1 MNMQTLSNEDN
12 LRLNVLLSQNVQAIR
27 IDEGKMIVY
36 GLTDRG
42 EAKIKLNP
50 NVRDEK
56 YIRSIKETIS
66 SHVLGSPGGYP
77 VYIKRWTRMGQ
88 ARDQSLESLLKLGE
102 PEAIVAVIHAQ
113 GLTDEMA
120 RRAWWAMPSA
130 ENARRMLE
138 KEAVAEGN
146 MGRVLAEFL
155 LEFLPYEEQARD
167 IIESV
172 RLVLQPGLISEE
184 ERQSLWDKGQRKNVF
199 RVGFLLAQPDAI
211 PEQQHAHALFNEC
224 QITLQQPLAQGNVYA
239 RQLQR
244 IYSEQGQS
252 FLHTVE
258 SIIGKPSN
266 QDVVVMTLEAIR
278 YYLHD
283 IRLVGAG
290 RREMDAIE
298 QEVEQVFSTA
308 SDSMPEGL
316 SELLAHQ
323 PEYENAL
330 KALIKLASVGVDV
343 VNPIFAQTDAIGT
356 VMRRKLEPVSRPL
369 LQYCAELRGRA

>member
-1 MNMQTLSNEDN
+1 MQTLSNEDN

>member
-1 MNMQTLSNEDN
+1 MQSLSNEDN

-56 YIRSIKETIS
+56 YIRSIKEAIS

-77 VYIKRWTRMGQ
+77 IYIKRWTRMGQ

-102 PEAIVAVIHAQ
+102 PEAIVAVVHAQ

-130 ENARRMLE
+130 EHARRMLE
-138 KEAVAEGN
+138 KKDVAEGE

-172 RLVLQPGLISEE
+172 RLVLQPGLITEE

-199 RVGFLLAQPDAI
+199 RVGFLLAQPDAL
-211 PEQQHAHALFNEC
+211 PEQQTAHVFFDESHSK
-224 QITLQQPLAQGNVYA
+224 LQKHIDQGNVFA
-239 RQLQR
+239 KQLHR
-244 IYSEQGQS
+244 IYSEQGQN
-252 FLHTVE
+252 FLHTAE
-258 SIIGKPSN
+258 SIFGKPSN

-278 YYLHD
+278 YYLND
-283 IRLVGAG
+283 IRLDGAG
-290 RREMDAIE
+290 RREMDAIDHD
-298 QEVEQVFSTA
+298 VEKVFQSNNG
-308 SDSMPEGL
+308 SMPAGL
-316 SELLAHQ
+316 TELLADQ
-323 PEYENAL
+323 PDYAESI
-330 KALIKLASVGVDV
+330 KALMKLACVGVDV

-356 VMRRKLEPVSRPL
+356 AMRRKLEPVSKPL
-369 LQYCAELRGRA
+369 LQHCAVLRGKV

>member
-1 MNMQTLSNEDN
+1 MQTLSNEDN
-12 LRLNVLLSQNVQAIR
+12 LRLNVLLNQNVQAIR

-56 YIRSIKETIS
+56 YIRSIKEAIS

-102 PEAIVAVIHAQ
+102 PEAIVAVVHAQ

-138 KEAVAEGN
+138 KAAVAEGK

-155 LEFLPYEEQARD
+155 LEFLPFEEQARD

-172 RLVLQPGLISEE
+172 RLVLQPGLITEE
-184 ERQSLWDKGQRKNVF
+184 ERQGLWERGQRKNVY
-199 RVGFLLAQPDAI
+199 RVGFLLAEPNTL
-211 PEQQHAHALFNEC
+211 PEQQAAHADYAET
-224 QITLQQPLAQGNVYA
+224 QQQLQSHIDQGNAYA
-239 RQLQR
+239 RLLDR
-244 IYSEQGQS
+244 LYSEQGQS

-278 YYLHD
+278 AYLQEV
-283 IRLVGAG
+283 RLDGAG
-290 RREMDAIE
+290 RREMPSIDRD
-298 QEVEQVFSTA
+298 VEDLVQSA
-308 SDSMPEGL
+308 NGCLPNEL
-316 SELLAHQ
+316 AELLTTLPA
-323 PEYENAL
+323 YTDSI
-330 KALIKLASVGVDV
+330 KAMMKLACVGVDV

-356 VMRRKLEPVSRPL
+356 VMRRKLEPVSKPL
-369 LQYCAELRGRA
+369 LQYCAILRGTA

>member
-1 MNMQTLSNEDN
+1 MQTLSNEDN
-12 LRLNVLLSQNVQAIR
+12 LRLNVLLNQDVQAIR

-56 YIRSIKETIS
+56 YIRSIKEAIS

-102 PEAIVAVIHAQ
+102 PEAIVAVVHAQ

-138 KEAVAEGN
+138 KTAVAEGK

-155 LEFLPYEEQARD
+155 LEFLPFEEQARD

-172 RLVLQPGLISEE
+172 RLVLQPGLITEE
-184 ERQSLWDKGQRKNVF
+184 ERQGLWERGQRKNVY
-199 RVGFLLAQPDAI
+199 RVGFLLAEPNTL
-211 PEQQHAHALFNEC
+211 PEQQAADADYAET
-224 QITLQQPLAQGNVYA
+224 QQQLQSHIDQGNAYA
-239 RQLQR
+239 RLLDR
-244 IYSEQGQS
+244 LYSEQGQS

-278 YYLHD
+278 SYLQEV
-283 IRLVGAG
+283 RLDGAG
-290 RREMDAIE
+290 RREMTSIDRD
-298 QEVEQVFSTA
+298 V
-308 SDSMPEGL
+308 EGL
-316 SELLAHQ
+316 VQSANGSVPSELAELLTAL
-323 PEYENAL
+323 PAYTNAI
-330 KALIKLASVGVDV
+330 KAMMKLACVGVDV

-356 VMRRKLEPVSRPL
+356 VMRRKLEPVSKPL
-369 LQYCAELRGRA
+369 LQYCAILRGTA

>member
-1 MNMQTLSNEDN
+1 MQVLSNEDN
-12 LRLNVLLSQNVQAIR
+12 LRLNVLLNQDVQAIR
-27 IDEGKMIVY
+27 IDEGKMIIY

-77 VYIKRWTRMGQ
+77 IYIKRWTRMGQ

-102 PEAIVAVIHAQ
+102 PEAIVAVVHAQ

-138 KEAVAEGN
+138 RQAVAEGQ
-146 MGRVLAEFL
+146 MGRVLSEFL
-155 LEFLPYEEQARD
+155 LEFLPYEEKARD

-184 ERQSLWDKGQRKNVF
+184 ERQGLWEKGQRKNVF
-199 RVGFLLAQPDAI
+199 RVGFLLAQPDNI
-211 PEQQHAHALFNEC
+211 PEQQAAHASHADIQNKLQAHIEQNNPYAKLLDQLF
-224 QITLQQPLAQGNVYA
+224 
-239 RQLQR
+239 
-244 IYSEQGQS
+244 SEQGQN

-258 SIIGKPSN
+258 NIIGKPSN
-266 QDVVVMTLEAIR
+266 QDVVVMTMEAIR
-278 YYLHD
+278 GYLND
-283 IRLVGAG
+283 VRLEGSG
-290 RREMDAIE
+290 RREIDSIE
-298 QEVEQVFSTA
+298 QDVEHIFQLNNGSGPV
-308 SDSMPEGL
+308 GL
-316 SELLAHQ
+316 AELLNDA
-323 PEYENAL
+323 PEL
-330 KALIKLASVGVDV
+330 TDSIKAMMKLSCVGVDV

-356 VMRRKLEPVSRPL
+356 AMRRKLEPVSKPV
-369 LQYCAELRGRA
+369 LQYCKVLRGKA

>member
-1 MNMQTLSNEDN
+1 MQSLSTEDN

-56 YIRSIKETIS
+56 YIRSIKEAIS

-77 VYIKRWTRMGQ
+77 IYIKRWTRMGQ

-138 KEAVAEGN
+138 KEAVAQGE

-155 LEFLPYEEQARD
+155 LEFLPYEEQAHD

-172 RLVLQPGLISEE
+172 RLVLQPGLITEA
-184 ERQSLWDKGQRKNVF
+184 ERQSLWDKGQRKNVY
-199 RVGFLLAQPDAI
+199 RVGFLLAQPDSL
-211 PEQQHAHALFNEC
+211 PEQQPAHVLFDET
-224 QITLQQPLAQGNVYA
+224 QGKLQKHIEQDNVFA
-239 RQLQR
+239 RQLHS
-244 IYSEQGQS
+244 IYSVQGQS

-258 SIIGKPSN
+258 YIIGKPSN

-278 YYLHD
+278 DYLHD
-283 IRLVGAG
+283 IRLVGGG

-298 QEVEQVFSTA
+298 QDVEQLFLSTN
-308 SDSMPEGL
+308 DSMPAGL
-316 SELLAHQ
+316 AELLADQ
-323 PEYENAL
+323 PDYADAL
-330 KALIKLASVGVDV
+330 KSLMTLASVGVDV

-356 VMRRKLEPVSRPL
+356 AMRRKLEPVSRPL
-369 LQYCAELRGRA
+369 LQHCALLRGKA

>member
-1 MNMQTLSNEDN
+1 MQTLSNEDN

-50 NVRDEK
+50 NVRNEK
-56 YIRSIKETIS
+56 YIRSIKEAIS

-102 PEAIVAVIHAQ
+102 PEAIVAVVHAQ

-120 RRAWWAMPSA
+120 RRAWWAMPSS

-138 KEAVAEGN
+138 KQAVAQGE

-155 LEFLPYEEQARD
+155 LEFLPYEEQAHD

-172 RLVLQPGLISEE
+172 RLVLQPGLITEQ
-184 ERQSLWDKGQRKNVF
+184 ERQGLWDKGQRKNVF
-199 RVGFLLAQPDAI
+199 RVGFLLAQPDTL
-211 PEQQHAHALFNEC
+211 PEQQAAHHLFDESRDK
-224 QITLQQPLAQGNVYA
+224 LRKHVEQGNVFA
-239 RQLQR
+239 KQLQR
-244 IYSEQGQS
+244 LFSEPGQN

-258 SIIGKPSN
+258 TIIGKPSN

-278 YYLHD
+278 AYLND
-283 IRLVGAG
+283 IRLDGAG
-290 RREMDAIE
+290 RREMDVIE
-298 QEVEQVFSTA
+298 RDVEQVFESNNDNCPA
-308 SDSMPEGL
+308 GL
-316 SELLAHQ
+316 TELLADQ
-323 PEYENAL
+323 SDYSAAL
-330 KALIKLASVGVDV
+330 KSMMKLACLGVDV

-356 VMRRKLEPVSRPL
+356 VMRRKLEPVSGPV
-369 LQYCAELRGRA
+369 LQHCAVLRGKV

>member
-1 MNMQTLSNEDN
+1 MIQVLSNEDN

-50 NVRDEK
+50 NVKHEK

-66 SHVLGSPGGYP
+66 SHVLGSPSGYP

-102 PEAIVAVIHAQ
+102 PEATIAVIHAQ

-130 ENARRMLE
+130 ENARRMLAR
-138 KEAVAEGN
+138 EAVANGE

-155 LEFLPYEEQARD
+155 LEFLPFEEQARD

-172 RLVLQPGLISEE
+172 WLVLQPGLINEE
-184 ERQSLWDKGQRKNVF
+184 ERLSLWDRGQRKNVY
-199 RVGFLLAQPDAI
+199 RVGFLLTQADSL
-211 PEQQHAHALFNEC
+211 PEQQSSHALFEES
-224 QITLQQPLAQGNVYA
+224 QSKLQAHIEKDNA
-239 RQLQR
+239 FAKQLLR
-244 IYSEQGQS
+244 IYSEYGQS

-266 QDVVVMTLEAIR
+266 QDVVLMSLHAIHN
-278 YYLHD
+278 YFVD
-283 IRLVGAG
+283 IRPDQTGYC
-290 RREMDAIE
+290 EMDVIDSH
-298 QEVEQVFSTA
+298 VEQLFQ
-308 SDSMPEGL
+308 SDRADIPAGL
-316 SELLAHQ
+316 AELIADL
-323 PEYENAL
+323 PEYAEDL
-330 KALIKLASVGVDV
+330 KVLLKLACISVDV
-343 VNPIFAQTDAIGT
+343 VTPIFVKTDAIGT
-356 VMRRKLEPVSRPL
+356 AMRRKLEPVSSPL
-369 LQYCAELRGRA
+369 LQYCAVLRGKA